1 MERGLGWWYQ
11 FVSHRIIGVI
21 DAVGVM
27 RLSMERVYLEEDE
40 FKQFSE
46 F

>member
-1 MERGLGWWYQ
+1 M
-11 FVSHRIIGVI
+11 SHAIIGVI

-27 RLSMERVYLEEDE
+27 RLSMERVYLEEDD